1 MRISDWSS
9 DVCSSDLLES
19 EGELQRLAAAGQ
31 RSGYPARVAIRIN
44 PDFVLKG
51 SSMRMGGGAQQ
62 FGVDAERVPQLIGLL
77 DAAGLSFE
85 GFHIFAGS
93 QNLRA
98 EIISEVQRQ
107 TVDLALGLAERTG
120 HALRYLNIGGGFGI
134 PYFPKDEPLALAQVG
149 ERLAPLVAEV
159 SARPRR
165 AASAAYLGRLC
176 RRSEL

>member
-1 MRISDWSS
+1 MQRFARAEKRI
-9 DVCSSDLLES
+9 
-19 EGELQRLAAAGQ
+19 
-31 RSGYPARVAIRIN
+31 GYPARVAIRIN

-51 SSMRMGGGAQQ
+51 SGMRMGGGAQQ

-107 TVDLALGLAERTG
+107 TVDLALGDRKST
-120 HALRYLNIGGGFGI
+120 RLN
-134 PYFPKDEPLALAQVG
+134 
-149 ERLAPLVAEV
+149 
-159 SARPRR
+159 S
-165 AASAAYLGRLC
+165 SH
-176 RRSEL
+176 

>member
-1 MRISDWSS
+1 
-9 DVCSSDLLES
+9 
-19 EGELQRLAAAGQ
+19 
-31 RSGYPARVAIRIN
+31 
-44 PDFVLKG
+44 
-51 SSMRMGGGAQQ
+51 MRMGGGAQQ
-62 FGVDAERVPQLIGLL
+62 CGVDAERVPQLIGLL

-149 ERLAPLVAEV
+149 ERLAP
-159 SARPRR
+159 
-165 AASAAYLGRLC
+165 
-176 RRSEL
+176 RSEEHTSELKSLMRTSYAVFCLTKKKHKSDL

>member
-1 MRISDWSS
+1 MR
-9 DVCSSDLLES
+9 
-19 EGELQRLAAAGQ
+19 R
-31 RSGYPARVAIRIN
+31 
-44 PDFVLKG
+44 
-51 SSMRMGGGAQQ
+51 GGGAQQ

-149 ERLAPLVAEV
+149 ERPAPLDRK
-159 SARPRR
+159 ST
-165 AASAAYLGRLC
+165 RLN
-176 RRSEL
+176 SSN